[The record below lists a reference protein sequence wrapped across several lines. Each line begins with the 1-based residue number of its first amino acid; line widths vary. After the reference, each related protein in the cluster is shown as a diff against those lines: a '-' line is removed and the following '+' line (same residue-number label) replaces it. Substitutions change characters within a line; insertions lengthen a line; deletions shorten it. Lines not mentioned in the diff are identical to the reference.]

1 LLEETGGPGEN
12 HWPVAS
18 WDSIIW
24 FNPLQLCACPKP
36 GPEFPSHKFMSSSF
50 FYSMSWG
57 KRWLF
62 VFFYIQWVEPE
73 VRGDCSSFL
82 YIKVLLSQIH
92 NTIFKS
98 LIRFYPFLHIFPVEV
113 KSRWLGQF
121 HIGFL
126 YCWPRSEY
134 GWNTARWTFKQ

>member
-1 LLEETGGPGEN
+1 MVFNATFNNISAISWLSVLLLEETGGPGEN

-24 FNPLQLCACPKP
+24 FNPSQLCACPKP
-36 GPEFPSHKFMSSSF
+36 GPEFPSHIFMSSSF

-82 YIKVLLSQIH
+82 YSMSWAWGK
-92 NTIFKS
+92 
-98 LIRFYPFLHIFPVEV
+98 
-113 KSRWLGQF
+113 RWLFVFFYIQWVEPEVRGDCSSF
-121 HIGFL
+121 FIFNEL
-126 YCWPRSEY
+126 SLR
-134 GWNTARWTFKQ
+134 